1 MKEKREKNMLFNMN
15 LQYFADT
22 TMMSKDAV
30 AAKLASC
37 YITVE
42 GKRYLLMQAKNFE
55 ASFKKNKK
63 EINILGRTAA
73 GNKSNGWSGTGK
85 MTIYYNTEIF
95 NDLLERYK
103 NTGEDIYFDI
113 QVTNEDKTSTAGRST
128 KIYKDCNLD
137 EASLQKF
144 DAEGD
149 WVEQEVSFTFE
160 DYESPEK
167 YQMLEGME

>member
-1 MKEKREKNMLFNMN
+1 MNAYMKMN
-15 LQYFADT
+15 LQFFADT
-22 TMMSKDAV
+22 TMASRDAV
-30 AAKLASC
+30 AAKLATC
-37 YITVE
+37 YVTID

-85 MTIYYNTEIF
+85 MTIYHNTEIF

-103 NTGEDIYFDI
+103 NTGEDIYFDT
-113 QVTNEDKTSTAGRST
+113 QVTNEDSTSRAGRNT

-137 EASLQKF
+137 EAVLQKF
-144 DAEGD
+144 DADGD
-149 WVEQEVSFTFE
+149 WLEQEVSFTFE
-160 DYESPEK
+160 DYEGPEK
-167 YQMLEGME
+167 YRLLDGMV